1 MQNTRLSNLF
11 DAIARR
17 LEQVLT
23 NPWRRLSSIVISFLS
38 GFFLGTAVSTTAGQ
52 KAELD
57 IVVAAIIVLI
67 TEITS
72 RIYYRR
78 RENGNSLAI
87 ELLNTFKIGL
97 IYSLFIEALKLGS

>member
-1 MQNTRLSNLF
+1 MQNTRLNNLF

-17 LEQVLT
+17 TQEVFV
-23 NPWRRLSSIVISFLS
+23 NPWRRLSLLVISFLS

-57 IVVAAIIVLI
+57 IVAAAFILII
-67 TEITS
+67 TETVS

-78 RENGNSLAI
+78 GNGTNSLGL
-87 ELLNTFKIGL
+87 EVLNTLKIGL
-97 IYSLFIEALKLGS
+97 MYSLFIEALKLGS

>member
-1 MQNTRLSNLF
+1 MQNTRLNSLF

-17 LEQVLT
+17 VQEVLA
-23 NPWRRLSSIVISFLS
+23 NPWRRLSLLVISFLS

-57 IVVAAIIVLI
+57 IVVAAFIVLI

-72 RIYYRR
+72 RVYYRQQQ
-78 RENGNSLAI
+78 GKGSLRL
-87 ELLNTFKIGL
+87 EFLNTLKIGL
-97 IYSLFIEALKLGS
+97 MYSLFIEALKLGS